1 MDLLMELN
9 NVRAFS
15 VGCEIKKKKK
25 KRFNN
30 GSAH

>member
-25 KRFNN
+25 RFNN

>member
-15 VGCEIKKKKK
+15 VGCEILKK

-30 GSAH
+30 GSAY

>member
-15 VGCEIKKKKK
+15 VGCEIKKK
-25 KRFNN
+25 RFNN